1 MKKISLIILLFIAS
15 QLAMSYESQEKW
27 ETHFSYNNTD
37 KVCIT
42 KHKIFARAN
51 NHIYSISKEDGVV
64 ETYTKLDGLSD
75 NQIKDIQYNIEKG
88 CLIIVYSNSNI
99 DIIESDGTIYN
110 VPDLY
115 QKQISVNKTVYQ
127 ITMDKE
133 YAYLSTGFGI
143 VVVNLDKKEI
153 ANTYIIGPDA
163 TKVPIY
169 GIAIDEDH
177 IYALSTDYIYKAK
190 KENTNLLDYN
200 NWQENKIPLE
210 TTDNC
215 NTLYKFSN
223 SLFTVKSDSIVYMYN
238 NDWKDFYVAP
248 SYANISCTDSKLLI
262 STAKNG
268 LISFNQDITEDF
280 KSKEYALNADYDK
293 YNNNYWIATG
303 DGGAKKVN
311 AEGNVNAYKVSGPA
325 RTDSQRLIYTGGR
338 MYLVN
343 GRGSLVSRGTKNPT
357 ISYIE
362 NHKWENLNPISLG
375 IYNFVDYAFD
385 VTSVIADPKDN
396 SHWYFSTFG
405 EGVFEVK
412 DNKVIALYN
421 TTTTNDQIPAVEN
434 NNEHTNY
441 CDGLAVD
448 SYGNIYTAT
457 TIESHPISIY
467 SPSNGWKN
475 IIHDADCSNGWAKKY
490 LFTSKFRLLLSVR
503 NTPWIFLWHDN
514 KTPFDPSD
522 DKIKLYPASKWIDK
536 DGKYLSP
543 TYIHD
548 IQEDKN
554 GTLWAGTE
562 NGPVLFPKP
571 QKIFD
576 DNDYRCARVKINRND
591 DSGLADYLLDGE
603 TIYAIEVDYGNRKW
617 LGTANSGL
625 YLVSEDGT
633 ETLAHFTKEN
643 SPLSSNTISDLELNP
658 KTGELFIVTADGVFS
673 YHTDSTEPV
682 KEATKETI
690 YAYPN
695 PVRPE
700 FSGDVVIGGLENN
713 SNVWITDIAGNL
725 VFKGRT
731 VGGSLSWNCK
741 NSKGEDV
748 TGGVYLVLVSNE
760 NSDNPNSVATKILV
774 VR

>member
-1 MKKISLIILLFIAS
+1 MKKIGLIILLFIVS

-27 ETHFSYNNTD
+27 STHLSYNNTI
-37 KVCIT
+37 KVCTT
-42 KHKIFARAN
+42 KHKVFAIAN
-51 NHIYSISKEDGVV
+51 NHLYSISKDDATVASH
-64 ETYTKLDGLSD
+64 TKLDGFSE
-75 NQIKDIQYNIEKG
+75 NEVTDIQYNEGKG
-88 CLIIVYSNSNI
+88 CLIIVYNNSNI
-99 DIIESDGTIYN
+99 DIVESDGTIYN

-115 QKQISVNKTVYQ
+115 QKQMSVNKTVYQ

-163 TKVPIY
+163 TKIPIH
-169 GIAIDEDH
+169 GIAIDEEH
-177 IYALSTDYIYKAK
+177 IYALSTDYIYKVK

-210 TTDNC
+210 TAENC

-238 NDWKDFYVAP
+238 NGWKNFYEAHED
-248 SYANISCTDSKLLI
+248 ANIYCTDDKLLI
-262 STAKNG
+262 STGSNG
-268 LISFNQDITEDF
+268 FISFNQELSEDF
-280 KSKEYALNADYDK
+280 SSKEYALNADYDK
-293 YNNNYWIATG
+293 YKNSYWVAS
-303 DGGAKKVN
+303 GGSGTKEIK
-311 AEGNVNAYKVSGPA
+311 AEGSINTFKIPGPEINNG
-325 RTDSQRLIYTGGR
+325 QKLIYSGDR
-338 MYLVN
+338 MYYIN
-343 GRGSLVSRGTKNPT
+343 GRGSFLSRGMNSPIIT
-357 ISYIE
+357 YIKE
-362 NHKWENLNPISLG
+362 HQWYSLWPNQ
-375 IYNFVDYAFD
+375 IKLYDFIDYAFD
-385 VTSVIADPKDN
+385 VSSIITDPKDD

-421 TTTTNDQIPAVEN
+421 TTTTNDQIPAAEY

-448 SYGNIYTAT
+448 SYGNIYIAS
-457 TIESHPISIY
+457 TIVENPISIY
-467 SPSNGWKN
+467 NPSSQWKN
-475 IIHDADCSNGWAKKY
+475 LDYKVDLSTGWAKGFV
-490 LFTSKFRLLLSVR
+490 FTSNFRLLI
-503 NTPWIFLWHDN
+503 NTRFNPYLFFWHDN
-514 KTPFDPSD
+514 KTPNDSSD
-522 DKIKLYPASKWIDK
+522 DKTKLYNTSQWIDK
-536 DGKYLSP
+536 DGKKVNA
-543 TYIHD
+543 TYIYD
-548 IQEDKN
+548 VKEDKN

-562 NGPVLFPKP
+562 NGIVLFPKP
-571 QKIFD
+571 QNIFD

-643 SPLSSNTISDLELNP
+643 SPLSSNTISDIELNP
-658 KTGELFIVTADGVFS
+658 ITGELYIATPEGVYS
-673 YHTDSTEPV
+673 YKTDSTKPV
-682 KEATKETI
+682 KEATKDTI
-690 YAYPN
+690 FAFPN
-695 PVRPE
+695 PVRPGY
-700 FSGDVVIGGLENN
+700 SGEVIIGGLENN
-713 SNVWITDIAGNL
+713 SNVWITDSSGDL

-731 VGGSLSWNCK
+731 IGGSISWDCK
-741 NSKGEDV
+741 NSAGEYV
-748 TGGVYLVLVSNE
+748 TGGVYIVLVSNE
-760 NSDNPNSVATKILV
+760 NSDSPNSVATKILV